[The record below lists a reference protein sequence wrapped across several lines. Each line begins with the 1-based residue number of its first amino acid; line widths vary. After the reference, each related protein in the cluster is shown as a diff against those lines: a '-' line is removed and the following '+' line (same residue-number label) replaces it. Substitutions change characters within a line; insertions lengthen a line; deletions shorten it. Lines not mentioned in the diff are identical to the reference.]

1 MSSIERLDSATVG
14 VPLVVE
20 ETVIDIT
27 ELILRSPLT
36 TLLILIVKD
45 VAVEPVPNVG
55 LVAGAA
61 VPEDTVKPVAVVEL
75 PPLVRVIAMFPTD
88 TLSLRL
94 LKVIL

>member
-27 ELILRSPLT
+27 ELILISPLLF
-36 TLLILIVKD
+36 TLLILTAKV
-45 VAVEPVPNVG
+45 VEPSVG
-55 LVAGAA
+55 GVAGAA
-61 VPEDTVKPVAVVEL
+61 VLDVTLKLVAVVEL
-75 PPLVRVIAMFPTD
+75 PPLVSVIAIFPTE
-88 TLSLRL
+88 TLLLRL